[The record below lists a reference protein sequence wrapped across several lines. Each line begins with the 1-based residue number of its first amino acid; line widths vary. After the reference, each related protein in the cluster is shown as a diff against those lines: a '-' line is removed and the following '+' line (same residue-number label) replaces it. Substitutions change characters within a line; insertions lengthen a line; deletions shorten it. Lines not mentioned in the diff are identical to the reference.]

1 MIQVYENSTIFD
13 HDLPQGGAICAHLG
27 SILIPVKVA

>member
-1 MIQVYENSTIFD
+1 MIQVSENSKFFD
-13 HDLPQGGAICAHLG
+13 RGLPEGGAICAHLG